1 MPVCPAEYDDGRS
14 SGIIAVDEN
23 KSGATGEVS
32 FSVDTLMW
40 KVGVYEARYHHD
52 GYPSLLHCETLTC
65 RKHNVMAI
73 SRKFEIYVDKPT
85 LSTNDEIERFLTPF
99 IRNCFPRDSVP
110 RDIDDR
116 FILGKDR
123 EKETISKRIV
133 YGIREMYSAPP
144 PVGD

>member
-1 MPVCPAEYDDGRS
+1 MGNAP
-14 SGIIAVDEN
+14 
-23 KSGATGEVS
+23 
-32 FSVDTLMW
+32 F
-40 KVGVYEARYHHD
+40 
-52 GYPSLLHCETLTC
+52 LHREKLTS

-99 IRNCFPRDSVP
+99 IRNCFTRDSVP

-133 YGIREMYSAPP
+133 YGIREMYAPP
-144 PVGD
+144 SDGSLTCRFGVEFAWQVVEAD